1 MIKISQVL
9 IFHFTSPFS
18 GYTLQRGLNIYN
30 GVFFGKIPSGVEL
43 LTFLQEKLHP
53 RCRMN
58 IGFPTDKLSQKNTQ
72 LEKMCDVV
80 FEKAT
85 GCGRKV
91 NRASVY
97 AEAAVRRVL

>member
-1 MIKISQVL
+1 MSQVL
-9 IFHFTSPFS
+9 IFHLTTPFS
-18 GYTLQRGLNIYN
+18 CYTLQRRLNIYN
-30 GVFFGKIPSGVEL
+30 GVFFAKIPSGVEL

-53 RCRMN
+53 RCLTRMN
-58 IGFPTDKLSQKNTQ
+58 IGFPTDRLSQKNIQ
-72 LEKMCDVV
+72 PEKMRDVV

-91 NRASVY
+91 NRASAY